1 MTWHVACNPDR
12 PSMSYAVLQRPVHA
26 HETPHLWGIVFTG
39 TLANRQHPEFACGR
53 VPWCPTILTRTLE
66 RAARLIPAERLVAV
80 LARGQSVS
88 YDTSPD
94 LLPEI
99 HRVVQPAWRGT
110 AAETFLPVLKIAASD
125 PEAVVVLFPGHFV
138 TDGDGRL
145 MSHVAKAVAAVAAR
159 PELPIVLGASP
170 RGPDAACA
178 WIDPGSPIEG
188 LEHYAVRSVRRFL
201 PRPTPAEI
209 VALWEGDGLV
219 NTRVVI
225 AKARALITLGYR
237 YLPDVLE
244 SFEPL
249 GTAFATPEESLLA
262 EAVYEQMPYASITH
276 ALFARTDDVAVMPVA
291 QVRTWLDSPATAP
304 ALAS

>member
-1 MTWHVACNPDR
+1 M
-12 PSMSYAVLQRPVHA
+12 YQAVLQRAVQPY
-26 HETPHLWGIVFTG
+26 ETSHLWGVV
-39 TLANRQHPEFACGR
+39 LAGGLEARRRREHACGR
-53 VPWCPTILTRTLE
+53 EPWCPTILTRTLE

-88 YDTSPD
+88 YDTSSD

-110 AAETFLPVLKIAASD
+110 AAETFLPVLKIAAAD
-125 PEAVVVLFPGHFV
+125 PEAVVVLFPGRFV

-178 WIDPGSPIEG
+178 WIDPGQPIEG
-188 LEHYAVRSVRRFL
+188 LERFAVRAVRRFM
-201 PRPTPAEI
+201 PRPSPAEI

-225 AKARALITLGYR
+225 AKARALITLGNR

-249 GTAFATPEESLLA
+249 GAAFATPEESLLC

-276 ALFARTDDVAVMPVA
+276 ALFARTDDVAVLPVA